1 MQSKSWRN
9 SSINNVCILQVMIYH
24 FTFFLSSIS
33 SSSIR
38 SLLWVFF
45 FFGGGG
51 ADANMRAWI
60 MVFKILSAVRS
71 GELDAPTDHTHTEAN
86 SSYSFHYHNLA

>member
-1 MQSKSWRN
+1 
-9 SSINNVCILQVMIYH
+9 
-24 FTFFLSSIS
+24 
-33 SSSIR
+33 
-38 SLLWVFF
+38 
-45 FFGGGG
+45 
-51 ADANMRAWI
+51 MRAWI